1 MINLVLITS
10 IIATPN
16 IPLSY
21 TPTRSVFTHNE
32 RFEQTKYTIQS
43 IKEKI
48 PNAKIFIVECS
59 FLTEEQN
66 VFFIKNTDYFLNL
79 INDEQN
85 KSCIYSKSKS
95 LGEGTMTIHAIEY
108 INNNNIEYDNFFK
121 ITGRYWL
128 STNFK
133 YDNFNNENIVCH
145 TIDNNIHNIAT
156 SLYKLHKNNI
166 NDFLYFLISNIHL
179 MNQCIGYEVLFAI
192 YLNLP
197 KNNTIIN
204 LDKIGVNGYISVS
217 NDFIDN

>member
-66 VFFIKNTDYFLNL
+66 VFFIKKNL
-79 INDEQN
+79 
-85 KSCIYSKSKS
+85 
-95 LGEGTMTIHAIEY
+95 
-108 INNNNIEYDNFFK
+108 K
-121 ITGRYWL
+121 IL
-128 STNFK
+128 
-133 YDNFNNENIVCH
+133 FN
-145 TIDNNIHNIAT
+145 
-156 SLYKLHKNNI
+156 
-166 NDFLYFLISNIHL
+166 
-179 MNQCIGYEVLFAI
+179 
-192 YLNLP
+192 
-197 KNNTIIN
+197 
-204 LDKIGVNGYISVS
+204 
-217 NDFIDN
+217 